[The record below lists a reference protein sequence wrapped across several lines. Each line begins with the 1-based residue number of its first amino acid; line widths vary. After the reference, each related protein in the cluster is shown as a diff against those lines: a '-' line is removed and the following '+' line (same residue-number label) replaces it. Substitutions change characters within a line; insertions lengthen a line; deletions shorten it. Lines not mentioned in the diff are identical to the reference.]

1 VSAGC
6 VTAVVLSWN
15 GREDT
20 VACLES
26 LRRVSYR
33 PLETLVVDNGSTD
46 GSPEAVAI
54 RFPDVTLVR
63 NERNL
68 GFAGGMNVGIAAALA
83 AGADYVL
90 TLNNDMVVDTKLV
103 EALLDAHAA
112 EPAAA
117 AVCAQVLFSDP
128 PARVWYAG
136 ARFGGSRGYAGRNT
150 GYGGPPLPA
159 TAPPYPTERAC
170 GGAMLASRDAL
181 AELGLFDEMLF
192 AYAEDTDWSFRAH
205 AAGRPVLV
213 APAAIVWHKVSAAS
227 GGESS
232 PDAIYYSLRNS
243 LVVAER
249 WLPLSRGRTIARR
262 LESVAAHAVQALL
275 SRRRLQ
281 GLRAVA
287 AGWSDL
293 RAGRLG
299 QRP

>member
-1 VSAGC
+1 MSEGC

-26 LRRVSYR
+26 LRRVVYR

-46 GSPEAVAI
+46 GSPEAVAA

-68 GFAGGMNVGIAAALA
+68 GFAGGMNVGITAALA

-90 TLNNDMVVDTKLV
+90 TLNNDMVVDGKLV
-103 EALLDAHAA
+103 DALLTAYVS

-117 AVCAQVLFSDP
+117 AVCAQVLFADP

-136 ARFGGSRGYAGRNT
+136 ARFAGTRGYAGRNI
-150 GYGGPPLPA
+150 GYGQPPAPA
-159 TAPPYPTERAC
+159 TTPPYPTERAC
-170 GGAMLASRDAL
+170 GGAMLASRAAL
-181 AELGLFDEMLF
+181 SELGLFDETLF
-192 AYAEDTDWSFRAH
+192 AYAEDTDWSLRAH
-205 AAGRPVLV
+205 AAGRSVLV
-213 APAAIVWHKVSAAS
+213 APAGIVWHQVSAAS

-232 PDAIYYSLRNS
+232 PDTIYYSLRNS

-249 WLPLSRGRTIARR
+249 WRPLSRPRTIARR
-262 LESVAAHAVQALL
+262 LESVAAHAAQALL
-275 SRRRLQ
+275 SRRRLA

-287 AGWSDL
+287 AGWRDL
-293 RAGRLG
+293 RRGRLG
-299 QRP
+299 QRA